1 VIIKAPLIAL
11 ALIFA
16 STSHASLIT
25 LTFEGE
31 VTAEHPFTSG
41 YIAGQA
47 ITGALMIDTDLA
59 PPDQSTTVGQS
70 NYYNSGVGNS
80 QFVTGHAADG
90 ASTDEVI
97 LDDRFS
103 TSSMFFVSDAEKHG
117 GQFQVQVLYLQ
128 LRSVGDI
135 LDGIG
140 LNQDFT
146 VWDYAALDTSLSLGF
161 IQAPSNNGNEAAFF
175 RFTALT
181 VTESSIP
188 EPSTLGLLG
197 AGLLGLAFRR
207 KHAT

>member
-25 LTFEGE
+25 LAFEGE
-31 VTAEHPFTSG
+31 VTDEHPFTTG
-41 YIAGQA
+41 YTAGQA
-47 ITGALMIDTDLA
+47 ITGSLMIDTALA
-59 PPDQSTTVGQS
+59 PPDQSATVGKS
-70 NYYNSGVGNS
+70 DYYNGGVGNS

-90 ASTDEVI
+90 VSTDEVI
-97 LDDRFS
+97 LDDRSS
-103 TSSMFFVSDAEKHG
+103 TISTFLVSDTEEHG
-117 GQFQVQVLYLQ
+117 GQFQVLYLQ
-128 LRSVGDI
+128 LHSVGDI

-140 LNQDFT
+140 LDQDFT

-161 IQAPSNNGNEAAFF
+161 IQDPSNNGNEAAYF

-197 AGLLGLAFRR
+197 AGLLGFVFRR
-207 KHAT
+207 KHAR